1 MVDGSVNPAITTWD
15 VLKEML
21 WNNGI
26 NYHQPQ
32 LVSLQETSEPPKESL
47 EVSICIWQNSCMTT
61 WAPPLPLIFW
71 NEV

>member
-32 LVSLQETSEPPKESL
+32 LVIGGFLNHQTYQT
-47 EVSICIWQNSCMTT
+47 V
-61 WAPPLPLIFW
+61 
-71 NEV
+71 